1 MIYCKDLI
9 LEYKNKKVLQ
19 LDELSIN
26 EHGIYILLG
35 ANGSGKSTFIKS
47 LIMDGSVKRSGIINV
62 NNKTLSKEVIFN
74 DIAFMPQF
82 LNVNFPFR
90 AIEVVMMGHKE
101 YGIFS
106 DEKKIRTKSLEVME
120 SLNIL
125 HLQNRNVENLSG
137 GERALVFLA
146 KTLCKNTNI
155 ILLDEP
161 DSSLDFQNKVKLFHY
176 LEANKKN
183 KIIILSSHD
192 IVSITKTDYII
203 KFSKNSNYKPIH
215 KKDINKNELKDI
227 FPDVNYDEI
236 LKDIYSIIN

>member
-1 MIYCKDLI
+1 
-9 LEYKNKKVLQ
+9 
-19 LDELSIN
+19 
-26 EHGIYILLG
+26 
-35 ANGSGKSTFIKS
+35 
-47 LIMDGSVKRSGIINV
+47 
-62 NNKTLSKEVIFN
+62 
-74 DIAFMPQF
+74 
-82 LNVNFPFR
+82 
-90 AIEVVMMGHKE
+90 
-101 YGIFS
+101 
-106 DEKKIRTKSLEVME
+106 ME

-146 KTLCKNTNI
+146 KTLCKNTNK

-176 LEANKKN
+176 LEDYKSN

-203 KFSKNSNYKPIH
+203 KFSKSSNYKPIH

-236 LKDIYSIIN
+236 LKDIFSVIS

>member
-19 LDELSIN
+19 LDELNITEN
-26 EHGIYILLG
+26 GIYILLG
-35 ANGSGKSTFIKS
+35 ANGSGKSTLIKS
-47 LIMDGSVKRSGIINV
+47 LIMDRSVKRSGIINI

-74 DIAFMPQF
+74 EIAFMPQF

-90 AIEVVMMGHKE
+90 AVEVVMMGHRE
-101 YGIFS
+101 YSIFS
-106 DEKKIRTKSLEVME
+106 DEKKIKKYALEIMD

-125 HLQNRNVENLSG
+125 HLADRNVENLSG

-161 DSSLDFQNKVKLFHY
+161 DSSLDFQNKVKLFKY
-176 LEANKKN
+176 LENNKHD

-192 IVSITKTDYII
+192 IVSITKSDYII
-203 KFSKNSNYKPIH
+203 KFSKYSDYKAIA
-215 KKDINKNELKDI
+215 KKDINKNTLKDI
-227 FPDVNYDEI
+227 FPEVDYDEI
-236 LKDIYSIIN
+236 LKGISAVIN